1 MTASQ
6 RMGNGDVHEFEAI
19 TEVSPALIGALQ
31 DKLGV
36 FIEGRACTESGAVT
50 DVYDFLYA
58 ASNYLRRKRRTGNHS
73 YLSIGSLSRWGKVSL
88 EPYEFKAPKIT
99 VVYKDDLINLR
110 PPKNERLDVL
120 V

>member
-73 YLSIGSLSRWGKVSL
+73 YLSIGSLSRWGKGV
-88 EPYEFKAPKIT
+88 ARA
-99 VVYKDDLINLR
+99 V
-110 PPKNERLDVL
+110 
-120 V
+120 